1 MDRPVRAFDVAR
13 YILRHAG
20 PMTPMTLQKL
30 VYYAQAWSLAW
41 DGVPLFS
48 DPIEAWQHGPV
59 VRSLFESH
67 RERRWIRDIEGSDA
81 ALSSDQQDTV
91 DAVLERYGPLT
102 AEVLSELTHA
112 ETPWSAARQ
121 ASDTAVVE
129 WEALR
134 TYYQAVLADV
144 LAEGQDDPTLSGEA
158 PQFWLKSLLSQVTPD
173 TVHDEWD
180 TGQSQGREVW

>member
-20 PMTPMTLQKL
+20 PMTTMKLQKL

-48 DPIEAWQHGPV
+48 DPIEAWKYGPV

-67 RERRWIRDIEGSDA
+67 RGRHWIRDIEGSDA

-144 LAEGQDDPTLSGEA
+144 LAEGQDDPTLATEA
-158 PQFWLKSLLSQVTPD
+158 PRFWLKSLLSRVTPD
-173 TVHDEWD
+173 TIHDEWD
-180 TGQSQGREVW
+180 TGQPQGREVW